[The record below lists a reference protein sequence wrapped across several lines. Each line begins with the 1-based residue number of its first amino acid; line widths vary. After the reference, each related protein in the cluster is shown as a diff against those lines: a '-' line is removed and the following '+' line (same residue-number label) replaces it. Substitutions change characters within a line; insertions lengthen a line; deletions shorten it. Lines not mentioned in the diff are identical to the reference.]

1 MEPEILSWSEILL
14 RLILAAVLGASIG
27 LERERKN
34 WSAGL
39 RTHTMVSVGS
49 CLIMIVSMY
58 GFMEVLKYD
67 KIELDPSRVAAQ
79 VISGIGFIGAGTI
92 LFLNRGV
99 IRGLTTASGLWTVAA
114 IGLATGSG
122 LYFAASATTIIALF
136 VLWGLQQLEKHYFK
150 KFKHTTLKIVTS
162 NTFDN
167 TVLQNLLTH
176 EHLHIH
182 SFTLDKDGEKFIFQI
197 GFENIDIQK
206 VTTIVQN
213 LKNDVNIEEVSWI
226 Q

>member
-1 MEPEILSWSEILL
+1 METLPWNELLL
-14 RLILAAVLGASIG
+14 RLLLAAFLGALIG

-49 CLIMIVSMY
+49 CLIMMVSAY
-58 GFMEVLKYD
+58 GFTEVLGN
-67 KIELDPSRVAAQ
+67 ENVALDPSRMAAQ

-114 IGLATGSG
+114 IGMAVGSG
-122 LYFAASATTIIALF
+122 MYFAASITTVIALL
-136 VLWGLQQLEKHYFK
+136 VLWGLQQLEKNYFK
-150 KFKHTTLKIVTS
+150 KFKHTSLKIVTDK
-162 NTFDN
+162 NMN
-167 TVLQNLLTH
+167 NNMLLQKLLSH
-176 EHLHIH
+176 EHIHIH
-182 SFTLDKDGEKFIFQI
+182 SFSLDKDKEKLIFQV

-206 VTTIVQN
+206 VVDIVER
-213 LKNDVNIEEVSWI
+213 LKDDPNIYEVSWI